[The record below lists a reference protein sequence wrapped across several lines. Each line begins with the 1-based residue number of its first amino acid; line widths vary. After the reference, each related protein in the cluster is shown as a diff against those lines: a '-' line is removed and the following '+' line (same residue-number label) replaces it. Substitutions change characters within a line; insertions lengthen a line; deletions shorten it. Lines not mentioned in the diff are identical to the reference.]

1 MSLTIEISDL
11 LNLKRVTTL
20 LRDLCLKNKISKF
33 FLKGEL
39 GAGKTTLVRLFV
51 DGLPGGVDSEVSS
64 PSFNLYNIYPT
75 MPEVVH
81 IDLYRCLDLE
91 EEILEYLSKED
102 IIIFVEWCDK
112 LPLIY
117 WPNKYI
123 LLVFNILDSKRI
135 LKIKAKGQK
144 YAVFIKELDKKLKEQ
159 DLL

>member
-1 MSLTIEISDL
+1 MCLSIEISDL
-11 LNLKRVTTL
+11 LDLKRVTTI
-20 LRDLCLKNKISKF
+20 LRDLSLKNKIRKF

-39 GAGKTTLVRLFV
+39 GAGKTTFVRLFV
-51 DGLPGGVDSEVSS
+51 EGLPGGVNSEVSS

-91 EEILEYLSKED
+91 EEILEYLLRED

-112 LPLIY
+112 LPFIY
-117 WPNKYI
+117 WPEEHI
-123 LLVFNILDSKRI
+123 LIDFNILDSKRI
-135 LKIKAKGQK
+135 LKFKARGRK
-144 YAVFIKELDKKLKEQ
+144 YRMFIKELDKKPKEQ